1 MQYQEG
7 KTKVTARIDK
17 NLANY
22 IKDNLYY
29 GQQNL
34 LFINLFKSIKILIQE
49 NRFEELTDY
58 LNKNEPLILP
68 AIKDND

>member
-1 MQYQEG
+1 MQSQEV